1 MNPTATTTTTDDE
14 RARWGAVLDARE
26 AVLAADLR
34 TAAAEVPGGRDD
46 ADSDRVRA
54 PACDRID
61 IADERLQNGLR
72 YAEAERDMAELR
84 DIAAARE
91 RLANGEFGRCI
102 DCGNAMLAH
111 ASRRCTEHA
120 SHARNGTSSHP
131 AGAAGGSVTE
141 RRAAAPS

>member
-14 RARWGAVLDARE
+14 RARWDAVLDARE

-102 DCGNAMLAH
+102 DCGNAIPDARLQALP
-111 ASRRCTEHA
+111 ASARCIACQERHEQD
-120 SHARNGTSSHP
+120 HP
-131 AGAAGGSVTE
+131 VQV
-141 RRAAAPS
+141 RLPPDL

>member
-1 MNPTATTTTTDDE
+1 MNPTTTDDE
-14 RARWGAVLDARE
+14 HAQWGAVLDARE

-61 IADERLQNGLR
+61 MAEERLQNGLR
-72 YAEAERDMAELR
+72 YVEAERDMAELS
-84 DIAAARE
+84 DIAAARD

-102 DCGNAMLAH
+102 DCGYAIPRARLQALP
-111 ASRRCTEHA
+111 ASARCIACQERHEQ
-120 SHARNGTSSHP
+120 HHP
-131 AGAAGGSVTE
+131 V
-141 RRAAAPS
+141 RVQLPPNL